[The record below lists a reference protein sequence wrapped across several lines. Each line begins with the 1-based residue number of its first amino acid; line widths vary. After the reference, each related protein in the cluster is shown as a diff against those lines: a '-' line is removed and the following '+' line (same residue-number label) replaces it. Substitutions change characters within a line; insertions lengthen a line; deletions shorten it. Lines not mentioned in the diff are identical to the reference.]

1 MAEPS
6 PTHGGEVAVGV
17 DGSDGSRAALDYAM
31 DEAARRGVGVHAITA
46 YAGPDVWSSPEGL
59 VPDAR
64 VLHDAAQRELAT
76 VVEEVSQA
84 RAGRGLPVPAVRAE
98 VAMGPASTV
107 LLAHARG
114 ASALVVGHRG
124 RGGLASRFIGS
135 VGLSAVIHADCT
147 VVVVRDQA

>member
-1 MAEPS
+1 MSEPVAE
-6 PTHGGEVAVGV
+6 GDVAVGI

-46 YAGPDVWSSPEGL
+46 YAGPDVWTTAEGL

-64 VLHDAAQRELAT
+64 VLHAAAQHEVTAA
-76 VVEEVSQA
+76 VEEVSA
-84 RAGRGLPVPAVRAE
+84 RRTSRGLAVPAVRTE

-107 LLAHARG
+107 LLHHARG
-114 ASALVVGHRG
+114 ASVLVVGHRG
-124 RGGLASRFIGS
+124 RGGIASRFIGS

-147 VVVVRDQA
+147 VVVVRD

>member
-1 MAEPS
+1 MSEPAA
-6 PTHGGEVAVGV
+6 GGEVAVGV
-17 DGSDGSRAALDYAM
+17 DGSEGSRAALDYAM

-46 YAGPDVWSSPEGL
+46 YAGPDVWSTAEGL

-64 VLHDAAQRELAT
+64 VLHDAAQREAT
-76 VVEEVSQA
+76 AAVQEVSA
-84 RAGRGLPVPAVRAE
+84 VRRERGRPVPEVRTE

-107 LLAHARG
+107 LLHHARG
-114 ASALVVGHRG
+114 ASVLVVGHRG

-147 VVVVRDQA
+147 VVVVRD